1 MGDLHGTRQK
11 FILAAVVLSV
21 INVALLVYL
30 FWGGSGGPTLSAL
43 QKQAKD
49 LQDEV
54 TRWEKNN
61 PEKTRADLKQFYAE
75 NIPVRDS
82 QISEQVEKLT
92 RDTGVSAPAIQYPV
106 GNEEKNS
113 LPDVRQIKVETNV
126 TGDYEKVARFINAL
140 EQDKMLFIIEKISL
154 SGQQGGVVSLQISF
168 NTFLRES
175 APSFTPPTT
184 QQRTQKQ

>member
-1 MGDLHGTRQK
+1 MGNLQGVRQK
-11 FILAAVVLSV
+11 FILGAAVLGA

-30 FWGGSGGPTLSAL
+30 VWGGSGGPTLSAL
-43 QKQAKD
+43 QKQTKD

-54 TRWEKNN
+54 TKWEKNN
-61 PEKTRADLKQFYAE
+61 PEKTRADLKQFYVE

-92 RDTGVSAPAIQYPV
+92 RDTGVSAPSIQYPI
-106 GNEEKNS
+106 GTEEKNS
-113 LPDVRQIKVETNV
+113 LPDVREIKIETNV
-126 TGDYEKVARFINAL
+126 SGDYEKVARFINAL

-175 APSFTPPTT
+175 APSPTPP